1 MPTISMFFG
10 ILVRMYLLDDKQ
22 HNLPHIHVVY
32 AEHEATISIIDG
44 AVLGGH
50 LPRKQLKLVQAWI
63 EIHAE
68 ELSADWTLAVS
79 GQPPYKIE
87 PLR

>member
-1 MPTISMFFG
+1 
-10 ILVRMYLLDDKQ
+10 MYLLDDKQ
-22 HNLPHIHVVY
+22 RNLLHIHVVY
-32 AEHEATISIIDG
+32 AEYEATISIIDG

-63 EIHAE
+63 EIHAD
-68 ELSADWTLAVS
+68 ELSADRTLAVS
-79 GQPPYKIE
+79 VRAPYKIE

>member
-22 HNLPHIHVVY
+22 HNLPHIRIVY
-32 AEHEATISIIDG
+32 AEHEATISIADG
-44 AVLGGH
+44 SVLGGH

-63 EIHAE
+63 EIHTE
-68 ELSADWTLAVS
+68 ELAADWSLAVS
-79 GQPPYKIE
+79 GQAPYKIE

>member
-32 AEHEATISIIDG
+32 AEAAISILDG
-44 AVLGGH
+44 EVLGGE

-68 ELSADWTLAVS
+68 ELIADWSLAVS

>member
-1 MPTISMFFG
+1 
-10 ILVRMYLLDDKQ
+10 MYLLDDKQ

-32 AEHEATISIIDG
+32 AEYQATISISDG
-44 AVLGGH
+44 AVLGGQ

-68 ELSADWTLAVS
+68 ELNADWTLAVS
-79 GQPPYKIE
+79 GQAPYKIE

>member
-1 MPTISMFFG
+1 MFFG

-32 AEHEATISIIDG
+32 AEFEAAISILDG
-44 AVLGGH
+44 EVLGGA

-68 ELSADWTLAVS
+68 ELIADWSLAVS